1 MAVSAKDI
9 ALRLGISAATVS
21 MVLNNKPGISDETR
35 KRVIQTAREMG
46 YDKKSLDSSTQPH
59 PLQLVVFKSH
69 GEIVGD
75 TSFFLELIQEM
86 DAAAKEQQFHLMV
99 TYFYRNQD
107 VSRQLQTITA
117 SGCAGIVLL
126 ATEMT
131 EEQLFPFEQLG
142 LPLVLLDN
150 TFPARRVS
158 SVMIDNFYGSLCAVT
173 HLIAQGHTEIG
184 HLRSSVEIRNFQER
198 RQGFLV
204 GVSQITVPNAS
215 SAHTIVVPPSVTGAY
230 TVMMEYLSEHTL
242 PCTALFADNDIIATS
257 CMRALREYGYRIPED
272 VSIVGFDDMPM
283 CELFDP
289 PLTSIHVPK
298 AAISRL
304 AVAQLLQ
311 MIRNPDQACIRAA
324 VLTSLAERNSVAAP
338 IRPQTSYRA
347 FGDEQTQ
354 QG

>member
-1 MAVSAKDI
+1 
-9 ALRLGISAATVS
+9 
-21 MVLNNKPGISDETR
+21 MVLNNKPGISGETR
-35 KRVIQTAREMG
+35 KRVFQTAREMG
-46 YDKKSLDSSTQPH
+46 YDKKSLDTGAQSH

-99 TYFYRNQD
+99 TYFYQNQD
-107 VSRQLQTITA
+107 VPRQLQTITA

-131 EEQLFPFEQLG
+131 EEQLLPFEQLG

-150 TFPARRVS
+150 TFPARRVN
-158 SVMIDNFYGSLCAVT
+158 SVMIDNFYGAMCAVT
-173 HLIAQGHTEIG
+173 HLISKGHTEIG

-198 RQGFLV
+198 RQGFLA
-204 GVSQITVPNAS
+204 GVSKIAVPNAS
-215 SAHTIVVPPSVTGAY
+215 SAHTIFVPPTVTGAY
-230 TVMMEYLSEHTL
+230 AAMTDYLSANTL

-298 AAISRL
+298 ATISRI

-311 MIRNPDQACIRAA
+311 TINAPDQACIRAA
-324 VLTSLAERNSVAAP
+324 VLTTLTERSSVAEP
-338 IRPQTSYRA
+338 IQQQTLCRD
-347 FGDEQTQ
+347 FEGEQ
-354 QG
+354 G